1 MVGSGKERWDLQLE
15 METRDL
21 GYISRTA
28 ERTLKLPAET
38 SLPLL
43 PLEADV
49 EAGWWCGPII
59 VARCVSSPTIF
70 YRSVVRRAAAAR
82 AFARTVSWAAVT
94 PSLRSIASFCGPNWS
109 SRHTTLQR
117 AAPSP

>member
-1 MVGSGKERWDLQLE
+1 
-15 METRDL
+15 MEIRDL
-21 GYISRTA
+21 GKPVEQLSARNY
-28 ERTLKLPAET
+28 PAT
-38 SLPLL
+38 
-43 PLEADV
+43 DV
-49 EAGWWCGPII
+49 AMAIAIGSGGGVVVRAPII
-59 VARCVSSPTIF
+59 VARCVSSPKIV
-70 YRSVVRRAAAAR
+70 YRAVVRRAAAAR